1 MDTDETL
8 DARILKKYRIH
19 SLLGKG
25 AYGIV
30 WKAQEIASGQVVA
43 LKKVIGAFNNDVDA
57 QRTYREVFLLQ
68 SMSHPNVVRLVNV
81 HRADNDYDLYLVFEY
96 VHTDLCQVI
105 YDNIL
110 SDEQK
115 VFIAYQMFLALFYLE
130 SLGVVHRD
138 LKPANILINTE
149 CQIKVADLGLARTRS
164 DSSRG
169 LKPVMT
175 EYVATK
181 LYRSPE
187 VMLGSSDYSH
197 PTDVWSAGCII
208 GEMFTAT
215 PAVLLQS
222 NSIVEQLE
230 KYFSIF
236 GRPSEED
243 LGAIKTS
250 SSLLLLKSITPKS
263 SKPLSKV
270 LERSEKDLLDLV
282 HRCMEFNPAKR
293 ITPLQ
298 ALDHPFF
305 KNSKITKQL
314 AVIQLKSSKFKLEP
328 ILHEEIKLNSNQY
341 RRELYG
347 LILKKREDRKAHKL
361 AKQKTTDA
369 AGAQ

>member
-1 MDTDETL
+1 MDSDEAL
-8 DARILKKYRIH
+8 DARILKRYRIH

-30 WKAQEIASGQVVA
+30 WKALEIRSGQAVA

-68 SMSHPNVVRLVNV
+68 SVSHPNLVRLLNV
-81 HRADNDYDLYLVFEY
+81 HRAENDYDLYLVFEY

-115 VFIAYQMFLALFYLE
+115 VYIVYQMFLAFYYLE

-149 CQIKVADLGLARTRS
+149 CQIKIADLGLARTRKEKS
-164 DSSRG
+164 G
-169 LKPVMT
+169 EHTPVMT

-187 VMLGSSDYSH
+187 IMLGSSDYSY
-197 PTDVWSAGCII
+197 PTDVWSVGCII
-208 GEMFTAT
+208 GEMFSTT

-230 KYFSIF
+230 RYFSIF

-243 LGAIKTS
+243 LNSIKIS
-250 SSLLLLKSITPKS
+250 SSLLLVKSISPKS
-263 SKPLSKV
+263 AKPLSKV
-270 LERSEKDLLDLV
+270 LERSDKDLLDLV
-282 HRCMEFNPAKR
+282 HRCLEFNPAKR
-293 ITPLQ
+293 ITPSQ

-305 KNSKITKQL
+305 KHSKITKQL
-314 AVIQLKSSKFKLEP
+314 AVIPLKSSKLRLEP
-328 ILHEEIKLNSNQY
+328 ILKEEIKLNANQY
-341 RRELYG
+341 RRELYC
-347 LILKKREDRKAHKL
+347 LILKKREERKSQ
-361 AKQKTTDA
+361 KQPQGRTA
-369 AGAQ
+369 AAPGLR